1 VASDVARLMTT
12 GIRRGPWRKARER
25 LLADHMVRNSL
36 YLILSSGLQAGL
48 GFTFWVI
55 TARLFSTA
63 AVGRAGSLITAT
75 VVIAYFAQLG
85 LNNSFIRYLPTASD
99 RNVLITSGCLLVA
112 LCGTGIGLIYL
123 AATPVLAPR
132 LAFVAHSPAFA
143 VGFVLMTG
151 VGAINVLTDSIFIAE
166 RRAGCNALVDGGIGG
181 VTKVSAGIILVGTGA
196 YGLFSAAA
204 GGPLAACL
212 ASVILLTTAL
222 SWRPSL
228 RGPWAALRPVLRFS
242 GANWAGNMLSLLPTL
257 VVPLIVLDRLG
268 PSAAAYYFVAY
279 QVAMILYAAGYALE
293 QAFLAEGS
301 QAEVSWRQLLRRSL
315 RVLVVLTL
323 PACVVLAVAGHWIL
337 LVFGTKYSQYGTP
350 SLMLLAAA
358 AIPLAANNWLL
369 TVLRLSGRLRAIVV
383 SSGVYAVAIC
393 GLAWFL
399 APHGLGV
406 LTAAWPIG
414 GLIGAGV
421 AAASIPRY
429 RARHRLGLRKHE
441 RGAPISSLELV

>member
-1 VASDVARLMTT
+1 MASDVVRPMAADLK
-12 GIRRGPWRKARER
+12 RGPWRKARER

-36 YLILSSGLQAGL
+36 YLTLSSGLQAGL

-63 AVGRAGSLITAT
+63 SVGRAGSLIAAT
-75 VVIAYFAQLG
+75 VIIAYLAQLG
-85 LNNSFIRYLPTASD
+85 LNNTFIRYLPTASD
-99 RNVLITSGCLLVA
+99 RNALITSGCLLVA
-112 LCGTGIGLIYL
+112 MCGIGIGLIYL
-123 AATPVLAPR
+123 VLTPVLAPR
-132 LAFVAHSPAFA
+132 LGFVAHSPAFA
-143 VGFVLMTG
+143 AGFVLMA
-151 VGAINVLTDSIFIAE
+151 GAGAVNVLTDSIFIAE
-166 RRAGCNALVDGGIGG
+166 RKASCNALVDGGIGG
-181 VTKVSAGIILVGTGA
+181 VTKVSSGVILAGTGA
-196 YGLFSAAA
+196 YGLFCASA

-212 ASVILLTTAL
+212 ASMILMTTAL

-228 RGPWAALRPVLRFS
+228 RKPLAALRPVLRFS
-242 GANWAGNMLSLLPTL
+242 GANYAGNVLSLLPML

-279 QVAMILYAAGYALE
+279 QIATLLYSAGYALE

-301 QAEVSWRQLLRRSL
+301 QTGVSWRQLLQRSL
-315 RVLVVLTL
+315 RVLALLTL
-323 PACVVLAVAGHWIL
+323 PACLVLAVAGHWIL
-337 LVFGTKYSQYGTP
+337 LVFGTRYSQHGTL

-358 AIPLAANNWLL
+358 AIPLAANNWLM
-369 TVLRLSGRLRAIVV
+369 TVLRLSGKLRAIVV

-414 GLIGAGV
+414 GLAGAGV

-429 RARHRLGLRKHE
+429 EPRHRLTVRQ
-441 RGAPISSLELV
+441 SSLNSTPEPA

>member
-1 VASDVARLMTT
+1 VAFDVVPPMAAGLK
-12 GIRRGPWRKARER
+12 RGPWRKARER
-25 LLADHMVRNSL
+25 LLADHMVRSSL
-36 YLILSSGLQAGL
+36 YLTLSSGLQAGL

-63 AVGRAGSLITAT
+63 SVGRAGSLIAAT
-75 VVIAYFAQLG
+75 VVIAYLAQLG
-85 LNNSFIRYLPTASD
+85 LNNTFIRYLPTASD
-99 RNVLITSGCLLVA
+99 RNALMTSGCLLVA
-112 LCGTGIGLIYL
+112 MCGIGMGLMYL
-123 AATPVLAPR
+123 VLTPVLAPR
-132 LAFVAHSPAFA
+132 LGFVAHSPAFA
-143 VGFVLMTG
+143 AGFVLMA
-151 VGAINVLTDSIFIAE
+151 GAGAVNVLTDSIFIAE
-166 RRAGCNALVDGGIGG
+166 RKASCNALVDGGIGG
-181 VTKVSAGIILVGTGA
+181 VTKVSSGVILAGTGA
-196 YGLFSAAA
+196 YGLFCASA

-212 ASVILLTTAL
+212 ASMILMTTAL

-228 RGPWAALRPVLRFS
+228 RRPLAALRPVLRFS
-242 GANWAGNMLSLLPTL
+242 GANYAGNVLSLLPML

-279 QVAMILYAAGYALE
+279 QVATLLYSAGYALE

-301 QAEVSWRQLLRRSL
+301 QAGVSWRQLLRRSL
-315 RVLVVLTL
+315 RVLALLTL
-323 PACVVLAVAGHWIL
+323 PACLLLAAAGHWIL
-337 LVFGTKYSQYGTP
+337 LVFGTRYSQHGTP
-350 SLMLLAAA
+350 SLILLAAA
-358 AIPLAANNWLL
+358 AIPLAANNWLM

-414 GLIGAGV
+414 GLAGAGV

-429 RARHRLGLRKHE
+429 EPRHRLTVR
-441 RGAPISSLELV
+441 RSSLNSTPELA